1 MSDVKVG
8 LPIKITDANF
18 NGTTN
23 TRSAIVQNSDPS
35 GSENGVIVRNIPSGL
50 QPVAE
55 KPDGTSAY
63 VPSADNSAA
72 YENSSISKASSGV
85 VYGLSG
91 YNSGLSGQF
100 IQIHNSATIPVE
112 GSVPTIILYVYPQS
126 NFFWDGGKFGIYF
139 SNGITWCNSSTGPTK
154 TIGSAD
160 CWVNLLYA

>member
-23 TRSAIVQNSDPS
+23 TRSAIVLASDPS

-50 QPVAE
+50 QATAE
-55 KPDGTSAY
+55 KPDSTSTYA
-63 VPSADNSAA
+63 PNSDNSSV
-72 YENSSISKASSGV
+72 YESSSISKASAGV

-91 YNSGLSGQF
+91 YNSSASGQF
-100 IQIHNSATIPVE
+100 IQIHNSATLPSE
-112 GSVPTIILYVYPQS
+112 GAVPTIIFYVYPQS
-126 NFFWDGGKFGIYF
+126 NFFWDGGKFGIYL

-160 CWVNLLYA
+160 CWVNLMYA

>member
-8 LPIKITDANF
+8 LPIKITDANY
-18 NGTTN
+18 NGTSN
-23 TRSAIVQNSDPS
+23 TRSAIVQASDPS
-35 GSENGVIVRNIPSGL
+35 GSENGVVVRNIPSGL

-55 KPDGTSAY
+55 KPDATSNF
-63 VPSADNSAA
+63 VPNADNSTA
-72 YENSSISKASSGV
+72 YEASSISKASSGV

-91 YNSGLSGQF
+91 YNSSLTGQF
-100 IQIHNSATIPVE
+100 IQVHNSAVLPAN
-112 GSVPTIILYVYPQS
+112 GAVPTIILYVYPQS
-126 NFFWDGGKFGIYF
+126 NFFWDGGKWGIYL